1 MKERIIMLEQLAEK
15 YYNQGYNC
23 AESIVHAG
31 NEAYQLGLSEHDMR
45 MAAAF
50 GAGLQV
56 GDVCGVLAGAGCV
69 LSCLYVETR
78 AHESA
83 VIRPAVTKMVRELQ
97 KEYGGRTCAQIKPK
111 YFNKEI
117 RCKNTVLAGAKVI
130 ERVIGELDQEFGAR
144 SKSEK

>member
-1 MKERIIMLEQLAEK
+1 MLEQLAEK

-78 AHESA
+78 APFQN
-83 VIRPAVTKMVRELQ
+83 R
-97 KEYGGRTCAQIKPK
+97 PK
-111 YFNKEI
+111 YEGWLFFHSRLAPKASEI
-117 RCKNTVLAGAKVI
+117 HFLLYKG
-130 ERVIGELDQEFGAR
+130 
-144 SKSEK
+144 